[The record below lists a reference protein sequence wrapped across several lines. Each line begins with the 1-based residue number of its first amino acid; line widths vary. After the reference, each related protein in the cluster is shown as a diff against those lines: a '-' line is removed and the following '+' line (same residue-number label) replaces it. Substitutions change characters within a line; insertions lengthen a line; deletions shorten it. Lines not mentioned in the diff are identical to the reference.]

1 MGKYEEMIKRDLY
14 IWKKKIL
21 KPANIMQRS
30 TKNLQDKINQKYPK
44 RVNDMLTVTVKGI
57 VKTTIIGMDY
67 IPKELPQVGLSLQQR
82 DELAKEL
89 LVKYKK
95 IAAAEG
101 AGTGV
106 GGIFLGMVDF
116 PALIAIKMKFLFE
129 LAHIYGYDTNNKSER
144 VFLLYVFQLAFSS
157 QEKRSKLLE
166 IIEDW
171 ETESIDLDVDWEQL
185 QREYRDSL
193 DFRKLLQIIPGFGA
207 VVGFL
212 ANYSLIEDLGLVAI
226 NCYRMRIL
234 SLESY

>member
-1 MGKYEEMIKRDLY
+1 MDKYEEMVKRDLY
-14 IWKKKIL
+14 IWKRKIL
-21 KPANIMQRS
+21 KPANILQKS
-30 TKNLQDKINQKYPK
+30 TKNLQNRINQKYPK
-44 RVNDMLTVTVKGI
+44 KVNDMLTATVKGI
-57 VKTTIIGMDY
+57 VKTTLFGMDY

-101 AGTGV
+101 AGTGF

-144 VFLLYVFQLAFSS
+144 LFLLYVFQLAFSGH
-157 QEKRSKLLE
+157 EKRPSLLE
-166 IIEDW
+166 TIEDW
-171 ETESIDLDVDWEQL
+171 DSKYLELEVDWEQL

-193 DFRKLLQIIPGFGA
+193 DFRKLLQIVPGFGA

-212 ANYSLIEDLGLVAI
+212 ANYSLLDDLGGVAI

-234 SLESY
+234 S

>member
-1 MGKYEEMIKRDLY
+1 MGKYEEMVKRDLY
-14 IWKKKIL
+14 LWKKKIL

-44 RVNDMLTVTVKGI
+44 RVNEMLTVTVKGI

-144 VFLLYVFQLAFSS
+144 LFLLYVFQLAFSS

-171 ETESIDLDVDWEQL
+171 ETESIGLDVDWEQL

-212 ANYSLIEDLGLVAI
+212 ANYSLIDDLGLVAI

>member
-1 MGKYEEMIKRDLY
+1 MDQYVELVKRDLY
-14 IWKKKIL
+14 FWKKKIL
-21 KPANIMQRS
+21 KPANILQRS
-30 TKNLQDKINQKYPK
+30 TKNLQNKVNQKYPK
-44 RVNDMLTVTVKGI
+44 RINDMLTTTVKGI
-57 VKTTIIGMDY
+57 VNTTLFGMDY
-67 IPKELPQVGLSLQQR
+67 IPKELPQVGLSLKQR

-89 LVKYKK
+89 LTKYKK

-129 LAHIYGYDTNNKSER
+129 LAHIYGYDTNNKNER
-144 VFLLYVFQLAFSS
+144 LFLLYVFQLAFSS
-157 QEKRSKLLE
+157 PEKRPKLLE
-166 IIEDW
+166 TVEDW
-171 ETESIDLDVDWEQL
+171 DLMSIDLDIDWEQL

-212 ANYSLIEDLGLVAI
+212 ANYSLIDDLGDVAI
-226 NCYRMRIL
+226 NCYRMRVL
-234 SLESY
+234 SE

>member
-1 MGKYEEMIKRDLY
+1 MDRYEEMVKRDLY
-14 IWKKKIL
+14 FWKSKIL
-21 KPANIMQRS
+21 KPANILQRS
-30 TKNLQDKINQKYPK
+30 TKDLQDMINQKYPK
-44 RVNDMLTVTVKGI
+44 KVNDMLTATVKGI
-57 VKTTIIGMDY
+57 VKTTLFGMDY
-67 IPKELPQVGLSLQQR
+67 IPKELPQVGLSLKQQ

-101 AGTGV
+101 AGTGF

-144 VFLLYVFQLAFSS
+144 LFLLYVFQLAFSS
-157 QEKRSKLLE
+157 HEKRPVLLE
-166 IIEDW
+166 IIEEWDPKSL
-171 ETESIDLDVDWEQL
+171 ELDVDWEQL

-212 ANYSLIEDLGLVAI
+212 ANYSLIDDLGDVAI
-226 NCYRMRIL
+226 NCFRIRVL
-234 SLESY
+234 SE